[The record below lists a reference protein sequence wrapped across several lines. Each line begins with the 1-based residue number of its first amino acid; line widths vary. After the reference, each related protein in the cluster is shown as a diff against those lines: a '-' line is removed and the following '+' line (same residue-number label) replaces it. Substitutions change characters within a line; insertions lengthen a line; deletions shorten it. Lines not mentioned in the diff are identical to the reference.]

1 MYAKSSTFN
10 KRVGT
15 RAQVMHGNAKMTG
28 GGLMKK
34 DLKYNKAGK
43 IVSKKLSRIAKQE
56 KRLQK
61 AGYETQ
67 KGVFQLFQKQI
78 GGSEEEEDEYEH
90 KGGAPVE
97 AHLNSAIY
105 YAEEARKAA
114 EKADVKG
121 AENAKDRVEEAA
133 NEAAKIAREAART
146 VEWAK
151 AAAYAEAAGWAEKAA
166 RNAVAWAN
174 AAAWAK
180 IAPSTATSAAARA
193 IVAAKESSLVS
204 QRAEEA
210 AAHAARNGK
219 GVEEVERVAGARAIA
234 AASSSS
240 SSSVAPRAA
249 PGGSA
254 AAASQSVSA
263 GLNEN
268 ERMRLG
274 IKESLAA
281 PGGSAAAASQSVSA
295 GLNENERMRL
305 GIKESLAAPGGAAAA
320 PGGAGAMAAQPTLH
334 ELITRASLLKNSNNS
349 YSENNKKRAI
359 NALAKDI
366 KNLYFKNT
374 DTDTIKTTLVDHNY
388 NITTAIQ
395 SLYS

>member
-1 MYAKSSTFN
+1 MYTKSSTFN

-28 GGLMKK
+28 GGLKKK
-34 DLKYNKAGK
+34 DLKYNKDGK

-78 GGSEEEEDEYEH
+78 GGSGSDSEEEDDEYEH

-121 AENAKDRVEEAA
+121 AENAKYRVEEAA

-234 AASSSS
+234 AVSSSS
-240 SSSVAPRAA
+240 SSSVAPR
-249 PGGSA
+249 
-254 AAASQSVSA
+254 
-263 GLNEN
+263 
-268 ERMRLG
+268 
-274 IKESLAA
+274 AA

-359 NALAKDI
+359 NALAKDLQKVYH
-366 KNLYFKNT
+366 KNIS
-374 DTDTIKTTLVDHNY
+374 TIKTALEKHNY
-388 NITTAIQ
+388 NINTTIK
-395 SLYS
+395 SLLDNN

>member
-1 MYAKSSTFN
+1 
-10 KRVGT
+10 
-15 RAQVMHGNAKMTG
+15 MHGNAKMTG

-121 AENAKDRVEEAA
+121 AENAKYRVEEAA

-219 GVEEVERVAGARAIA
+219 GVEEIERVAGARAIA

-240 SSSVAPRAA
+240 SSSVAPR
-249 PGGSA
+249 
-254 AAASQSVSA
+254 
-263 GLNEN
+263 
-268 ERMRLG
+268 
-274 IKESLAA
+274 AA